1 MKKSLWFIARA
12 LGSGLLILTPIYL
25 AVLLIL
31 KAAKSVAGVV
41 RPLARLMPDWVP
53 AEKLLSVLLVSTVC
67 FLVGVAVRTRR
78 GRKVTEFVEKSFFEK
93 IPGYAVIR
101 SLTHRIVGDED
112 ERVWKP
118 ALAEI
123 EEALVPAF
131 IIEEFEDGRYTVFV
145 PSVPTPFAG
154 SVYIL
159 EASRVHPLEVPFT
172 QALRVVSRWGSGAK
186 DLVTASDRL
195 SAK

>member
-1 MKKSLWFIARA
+1 MKKSLWFIASA
-12 LGSGLLILTPIYL
+12 LGSGLLILAPIYL

-53 AEKLLSVLLVSTVC
+53 AEKLLSVLLVATAC

-101 SLTHRIVGDED
+101 SLTHRIAGDEG
-112 ERVWKP
+112 EKVWRP

-186 DLVTASDRL
+186 DLVAASDRL
-195 SAK
+195 AAK